1 VLQILDALEDS
12 LALAT
17 IEQNWKNRVGR
28 QTELRHKFNAPDLTV
43 RQEGYFQ
50 IINVEGHEITI
61 GSMATD
67 EQIGAEITNIR
78 QTEEKPKSI
87 MANPLKAQGLPG
99 KLAKFMHGVEFDA
112 GKLSERIDGLET
124 RKGAAFSKAGERLDA
139 TEANIGEVE
148 QFVKDLEAATNGGE

>member
-1 VLQILDALEDS
+1 MLDILDSLEDQ
-12 LALAT
+12 LKPAIAY
-17 IEQNWKNRVGR
+17 ENWKHRVGR
-28 QTELRHKFNAPDLTV
+28 QTDLRLKFNAPDLTV

-61 GSMATD
+61 GSLATD
-67 EQIGAEITNIR
+67 EQIAAELAKVR
-78 QTEEKPKSI
+78 QEKP
-87 MANPLKAQGLPG
+87 MANSLKAQGLPG

-112 GKLSERIDGLET
+112 SKLSDRIDGLET

-148 QFVKDLEAATNGGE
+148 QFVKDLEAATNGGGE